1 MLKWWVVWWS
11 KRGVYNKTEELVRQ
25 DAEYAAAA
33 VADYARQRGDARD
46 AAAAEAAAEA
56 ALSAE
61 ELRRLRVARFAPA
74 PAPPPD

>member
-1 MLKWWVVWWS
+1 M
-11 KRGVYNKTEELVRQ
+11 RQ

-33 VADYARQRGDARD
+33 ALSAEELRSRRRSVRKSCGAQCGR
-46 AAAAEAAAEA
+46 AAAA